1 MKFQA
6 LKSEIVSH
14 ISYLVGSKNEAAV
27 IDPRRDCDIYLE
39 TAKKW
44 EAKIKFVFE
53 THRNEDYVIG
63 SVELAKATGAK
74 VFHGPGLDWGYGS
87 TISDTQEFSMGSL
100 TTLALHTPG
109 HSPESTC
116 YVLLD
121 SESGNQPVM
130 VFTGDTLFVG
140 DVGRTD
146 FLGPEMTPIMSEKMY
161 KSLFKKLLP
170 LGDGVIVLPAHG
182 ARSVCGGKISER
194 EISTVGIEKA
204 TNPMLQLSKEQFI
217 ATKVAER
224 HQTPPYFRRMEQYN
238 LHGPPILGM
247 VANAR
252 PLQPSEFNDKAKEGA
267 YIVDVRTPVAF
278 GGAHIEGSYSLPPS
292 RLSNAGWVLPYDKP
306 ILIVA
311 ENLEAVDFAE
321 RSLYRLGY
329 DNVEGYLGNGLESWY
344 KESLSVAKLN
354 LTTVQ
359 DLNRMLSSEQD
370 IFVLDVRRENEWNE
384 GHIEGS
390 TRIYP
395 GKLQNETDRL
405 PRSKPIFVICKTGN
419 RSSFG
424 ASVLLR
430 EGFDQVY
437 NVLGGTD
444 AWKRAAYPLVSD
456 SVSRNL

>member
-1 MKFQA
+1 VRSMKFQV

-27 IDPRRDCDIYLE
+27 IDPRRDCAIYLE

-44 EAKIKFVFE
+44 EAKIKYVFE

-63 SVELAKATGAK
+63 SVELAKATGAQ

-87 TISDTQEFSMGSL
+87 TISDTQKFSMGSL
-100 TTLALHTPG
+100 TMLALHTPG

-170 LGDGVIVLPAHG
+170 LGDGVIVFPAHG
-182 ARSVCGGKISER
+182 AGSVCGGKISER

-204 TNPMLQLSKEQFI
+204 ANPMLQLSEEQFI
-217 ATKVAER
+217 AAKVAER
-224 HQTPPYFRRMEQYN
+224 HQTPPYFKRMEQYN
-238 LHGPPILGM
+238 LHGPPITGM
-247 VANAR
+247 VANPC
-252 PLQPSEFNDKAKEGA
+252 PLKPSEFSEKVKKGA

-311 ENLEAVDFAE
+311 ENLEAADFAE

-329 DNVEGYLGNGLESWY
+329 DNVEGYLANGLESWY
-344 KESLSVAKLN
+344 KENLPVAKLN

-370 IFVLDVRRENEWNE
+370 VFVLDVRRENEWNE

-390 TRIYP
+390 TRIYL
-395 GKLQNETDRL
+395 GKLQNETDKL
-405 PRSKPIFVICKTGN
+405 PRNQPIFVICKTAN

-430 EGFDQVY
+430 EGFDQVH

-444 AWKRAAYPLVSD
+444 AWKKAAYPLVK
-456 SVSRNL
+456 